1 MNIQQGETFIPFQ
14 IAVVE
19 NGRPPH
25 QGYQLRHLAEE
36 NEFANIRKNQS
47 KLDRTTK
54 KKKEMVNTRLRETYY
69 LFTKIDSHVFSW
81 NALCKYGHN
90 NLSSTIIVIIS
101 TIQGQLLNDLF

>member
-14 IAVVE
+14 RAVVE
-19 NGRPPH
+19 NGRLPH

-47 KLDRTTK
+47 KLDRTTIK
-54 KKKEMVNTRLRETYY
+54 RKTVNNRLRETYY
-69 LFTKIDSHVFSW
+69 LFTKIDSHIFSW
-81 NALCKYGHN
+81 NALRKYGHN

-101 TIQGQLLNDLF
+101 AIQGQLLNDLF